1 MSSVLFSAIGLTDPV
16 RSEHDGPMLHILRHY
31 RPEKVYLF
39 LTKEIAEKEEK
50 YNIYKQSIQCVIP
63 DCEVVR
69 YFTEVDQP
77 NDFDGLSVIA
87 TLLQEVEQENEGKTI
102 LLNISSGTPQIKSTL
117 SMVALTNPSI
127 YKAVQVN
134 TPDGKGNRSEQFQ
147 PELGHILS
155 EWMETNLDH
164 HGEGTNRCSEPYL
177 WIFKC
182 PMLRNEI
189 LSLIKD
195 YNYAGALQLYE
206 SNKIIL
212 SEKVGLLLKHG
223 RFRQNLEDE
232 KAKEYAKKLD
242 KYQQLYPIVSYDL
255 ANLLEYCLVM
265 DIKCERSEYAD
276 LIVRLEVFLTS
287 LQWIMLKEIVKVEK
301 KDIVTKGK
309 VEKWDIQALQ
319 TKFPNLQQY
328 SNQEYSNEIGKTA
341 TFEWNRFINSKA
353 LTMILKYWNEQQ
365 KIQDV
370 QEVLV
375 EIAKWRDVIE
385 QLRNSVAHTITDVT
399 AESIHNVYGKKVDV
413 FMTSL
418 KTNLMKASNGKI
430 KKEHFDIYKNINC
443 FIREELDK
451 QNDSEVDHW
460 VRK

>member
-1 MSSVLFSAIGLTDPV
+1 MSSVLFSPIGASDPV
-16 RSEHDGPMLHILRHY
+16 RSEHDGPMMHILRHY

-39 LTKEIAEKEEK
+39 LTKQMADREEK
-50 YNIYKQSIQCVIP
+50 HNTYMDSIRYLSKE
-63 DCEVVR
+63 CEVIR
-69 YFTEVDQP
+69 YFTEIGRPD
-77 NDFDGLSVIA
+77 DFDGLTIIA
-87 TLLQEVEQENEGKTI
+87 SLLQEVEKENEGKTI

-117 SMVALTNPSI
+117 SMIATTNPNI
-127 YKAVQVN
+127 YKVVKVSTPNNSSNN
-134 TPDGKGNRSEQFQ
+134 TEQFD
-147 PELGHILS
+147 PEKHILS

-164 HGEGTNRCSEPYL
+164 HGEGANRCSEPYL
-177 WIFKC
+177 WIFKR

-189 LSLIKD
+189 LSLIEG

-212 SEKVGLLLKHG
+212 SDKIGLLLKHG
-223 RFRQNLEDE
+223 YLRQNLED
-232 KAKEYAKKLD
+232 KDAKEYAKKVD
-242 KYQQLYPIVSYDL
+242 KYQQLYPTLPYDL
-255 ANLLEYCLVM
+255 ANLLEYYLVM
-265 DIKCERSEYAD
+265 DNKYERLEYAD

-287 LQWIMLKEIVKVEK
+287 LQWIMLKEIVKVK
-301 KDIVTKGK
+301 KEDIVTKGK

-341 TFEWNRFINSKA
+341 TFEWDRFINSKA
-353 LTMILKYWNEQQ
+353 LTMILKYWNEQNEH

-370 QEVLV
+370 LV
-375 EIAKWRDVIE
+375 EIEKWRDVIE

-399 AESIHNVYGKKVDV
+399 AQSIYNVYGKNVDV

-430 KKEHFDIYKNINC
+430 KNEHFDIYKNINC

-451 QNDSEVDHW
+451 QNDNEVDHW
-460 VRK
+460 IRK

>member
-1 MSSVLFSAIGLTDPV
+1 MGSVLFSAIGLTDPV

-39 LTKEIAEKEEK
+39 LTKEMAEKEEQ
-50 YNIYKQSIQCVIP
+50 YQTYIESVQYVLP
-63 DCEVVR
+63 ECELIR

-87 TLLQEVEQENEGKTI
+87 TLLQEVEKENEGKTI

-117 SMVALTNPSI
+117 SMVALTNPNI
-127 YKAVQVN
+127 YKAVQVS

-177 WIFKC
+177 WIFKR

-189 LSLIKD
+189 LSLIEG

-206 SNKIIL
+206 SNEIIL
-212 SEKVGLLLKHG
+212 SDKIGLLLKHG
-223 RFRQNLEDE
+223 CFRQNLEDE
-232 KAKEYAKKLD
+232 DAKEYAKKVD
-242 KYQQLYPIVSYDL
+242 KYQQLYPTLPYDL
-255 ANLLEYCLVM
+255 ANLLEYYLVI
-265 DIKCERSEYAD
+265 DNKHERREYAD

-287 LQWIMLKEIVKVEK
+287 LQWIMLKEIVKVK
-301 KDIVTKGK
+301 KEDIVTKGK
-309 VEKWDIQALQ
+309 VEKWNIQALQ
-319 TKFPNLQQY
+319 KQFPNLQQY

-341 TFEWNRFINSKA
+341 IFEWDRFINSKA
-353 LTMILKYWNEQQ
+353 LMMILKYWNEQNDH
-365 KIQDV
+365 KIQD
-370 QEVLV
+370 VLV

-385 QLRNSVAHTITDVT
+385 QLRNSVAHMITDVT

-413 FMTSL
+413 FMLSL

-451 QNDSEVDHW
+451 QNDNEVDHW
-460 VRK
+460 IRK

>member
-39 LTKEIAEKEEK
+39 LTKEIAEKEEQ
-50 YNIYKQSIQCVIP
+50 YQTYIESVQYVLP
-63 DCEVVR
+63 ECELIR

-77 NDFDGLSVIA
+77 NDFDGLSLIA
-87 TLLQEVEQENEGKTI
+87 TLLQEVEKENEGKTI

-117 SMVALTNPSI
+117 SMVALTNPNI
-127 YKAVQVN
+127 YKAVQVS

-177 WIFKC
+177 WIFKR

-189 LSLIKD
+189 LSLIEG

-212 SEKVGLLLKHG
+212 SDKIGLLLKHG
-223 RFRQNLEDE
+223 YLRQNLED
-232 KAKEYAKKLD
+232 KDAKEYAKKVD
-242 KYQQLYPIVSYDL
+242 KYQQLYPTLPYDL
-255 ANLLEYCLVM
+255 ANLLEYYLVM
-265 DIKCERSEYAD
+265 DNKYERLEYAD

-287 LQWIMLKEIVKVEK
+287 LQWIMLKEIVKVK
-301 KDIVTKGK
+301 KEDIVTKGK

-328 SNQEYSNEIGKTA
+328 SNQEYSKEIGKTA
-341 TFEWNRFINSKA
+341 TFEWDRFINSKA
-353 LTMILKYWNEQQ
+353 LTMILKYWNEQNEH

-370 QEVLV
+370 LV
-375 EIAKWRDVIE
+375 EIEKWRDVIE

-399 AESIHNVYGKKVDV
+399 AKSIKDIYGRTVGE

-451 QNDSEVDHW
+451 QNDNEVDHW
-460 VRK
+460 IRK

>member
-39 LTKEIAEKEEK
+39 LTKEIAEKEEQ
-50 YNIYKQSIQCVIP
+50 YQTYIESVQYVLP
-63 DCEVVR
+63 ECELIR

-87 TLLQEVEQENEGKTI
+87 TLLQEVEKENEGKII

-117 SMVALTNPSI
+117 SMVALTNPNI
-127 YKAVQVN
+127 YKAVQVS

-177 WIFKC
+177 WIFKR

-189 LSLIKD
+189 LSLIEG

-212 SEKVGLLLKHG
+212 SDKIGLLLKHG
-223 RFRQNLEDE
+223 YLRQNLED
-232 KAKEYAKKLD
+232 KDAKEYAKKVD
-242 KYQQLYPIVSYDL
+242 KYQQLYPTLPYDL
-255 ANLLEYCLVM
+255 ANLLEYYLVM
-265 DIKCERSEYAD
+265 DNKYERLEYAD

-287 LQWIMLKEIVKVEK
+287 LQWIMLKEIVKVK
-301 KDIVTKGK
+301 KEDIVTKGK

-328 SNQEYSNEIGKTA
+328 SNQEYSKEIGKTA
-341 TFEWNRFINSKA
+341 TFEWDRFINSKA
-353 LTMILKYWNEQQ
+353 LTMILKYWNEQNEH

-370 QEVLV
+370 LV
-375 EIAKWRDVIE
+375 EIEKWRDVIE

-399 AESIHNVYGKKVDV
+399 AKSIKDIYGRTVGE

-451 QNDSEVDHW
+451 QNDNEVDHW
-460 VRK
+460 IRK